1 MMNALHEGVS
11 KQCSAEGLILD
22 FLFPMPLALPLHWSG
37 LRSAANDLN
46 NVERGLGL
54 FLQRRGDQGKNF
66 ITFKE
71 NWK

>member
-1 MMNALHEGVS
+1 MS
-11 KQCSAEGLILD
+11 KQYSAEGLILD
-22 FLFPMPLALPLHWSG
+22 FLFSMPLALPLRWGG
-37 LRSAANDLN
+37 LRSVVNDLN
-46 NVERGLGL
+46 NVERGLVL